1 MLNASPKKLTRKR
14 SSNEPQGQREDTSV
28 LQPTTP
34 VRRPATSV
42 QRPTTPVQRSN
53 TDRPELFPGLG
64 SSYWSAARERA
75 PAPSVE
81 TMQTQIPNDSLYDD
95 DEYEYSADAV
105 AESYQSLAQAL
116 TSDEV
121 LQALNMVAGAQA
133 SASEQG
139 RPLPEVPDSLY
150 TAVAQVANVCSP
162 WLSVYRTLGAQTQV
176 INNGFE
182 TVIRLA
188 RETKQEAHAQA
199 RKNEARL
206 ERLERALDDIKNKPL
221 PPTPSQPTANASTS
235 PSTQSKA
242 HKAAAAPKAPS
253 NNTME
258 ANHPSRLALEIR
270 PGGLPKEKRMDEL
283 TLRDSINGIL
293 RDVVDPEKVQVA
305 GTKWNP
311 QGNCIVVTR
320 QDQRASDLIQ
330 HVPKFAALVGQGMEV
345 IPRLTAKWLRLMIHD
360 VRTGLFDAN
369 PSLHT
374 SGELKAELEFSN
386 PIFKTLGSLAEDPR
400 WLRRQQDIG
409 TLRSTIVF
417 AVTSKEE
424 NRSGGALGPVTAKR
438 YADQADIQVTL
449 RSDIASHRDIMVL
462 DVTQGDD
469 ITTLVHLYNDR
480 RLPATQQASHL
491 LQSITLPT
499 DHPVIVLGDFNL
511 DHPLWSTE
519 PSRTSPGAD
528 ELVDWMT
535 DKGFAL
541 LNKKGAPTHFP
552 RRTSAAPSV
561 LDLTFVNGPA
571 QQLDAA
577 KEWALA
583 PRYQYSSDHIGITFT
598 LDYGAT
604 PIDNL
609 TGEQFNVKEVKPDD
623 FRDALR
629 EEVGRHRVAID
640 KIMDLD
646 NEVPTDELED
656 AATALTSAIQATLRK
671 VAKIAY
677 TTNKRG
683 RELIALRTGGGTEP
697 SRD

>member
-1 MLNASPKKLTRKR
+1 METPRQRTSPRGSSKELPMEEDARSTPSTPSRKSSKFRTSIRNVYSRTADMLNASPKKLTRKR

-424 NRSGGALGPVTAKR
+424 YETLLEMKALWVYGRACRVERFADKPPVVQCTNCWGFGHTTRTCKTSTKCRLCSADHPTTSHAAACPTCQGDEMAGECTHNVKCRACGQDHPSDDRRCPKR
-438 YADQADIQVTL
+438 LELYGNARAHERERRAPHKAAT
-449 RSDIASHRDIMVL
+449 RSDGFTE
-462 DVTQGDD
+462 VTK
-469 ITTLVHLYNDR
+469 R
-480 RLPATQQASHL
+480 
-491 LQSITLPT
+491 
-499 DHPVIVLGDFNL
+499 
-511 DHPLWSTE
+511 
-519 PSRTSPGAD
+519 
-528 ELVDWMT
+528 
-535 DKGFAL
+535 
-541 LNKKGAPTHFP
+541 KKGKAKKAANDQ
-552 RRTSAAPSV
+552 TSGKGEGASSAGNTTKDPPPHRNR
-561 LDLTFVNGPA
+561 F
-571 QQLDAA
+571 DALQA
-577 KEWALA
+577 ETTT
-583 PRYQYSSDHIGITFT
+583 PNND
-598 LDYGAT
+598 AT
-604 PIDNL
+604 PIP
-609 TGEQFNVKEVKPDD
+609 G
-623 FRDALR
+623 RAL
-629 EEVGRHRVAID
+629 
-640 KIMDLD
+640 
-646 NEVPTDELED
+646 
-656 AATALTSAIQATLRK
+656 
-671 VAKIAY
+671 
-677 TTNKRG
+677 
-683 RELIALRTGGGTEP
+683 
-697 SRD
+697 